1 MLQHIIASTKNYGRL
16 AVSLP
21 FQRFTAWYKPTD
33 QRRLVH
39 SISILV
45 NKKTHGTT
53 PVQKK
58 NAQHQTLANEGYN
71 SPCECTKEY
80 CVPSVS
86 HHIEHLWQVHCT
98 NITLPSPY
106 HTSNN

>member
-1 MLQHIIASTKNYGRL
+1 MLQHIITLNKNYGRL

-21 FQRFTAWYKPTD
+21 FQRFTACYEPTD

-45 NKKTHGTT
+45 NQKTHGTT

-58 NAQHQTLANEGYN
+58 KRTCAQHQTLANEGSN
-71 SPCECTKEY
+71 SSCVCTKEY
-80 CVPSVS
+80 YVPSAS
-86 HHIEHLWQVHCT
+86 HNTEHV
-98 NITLPSPY
+98 
-106 HTSNN
+106 